1 MNKITTDFTG
11 RPKSLMI
18 GAVLEDIAISAG
30 LINSVTEKDEDVYI
44 NLFSIASGVL
54 ALSEFLEDTELSD
67 KAKEAAG
74 RVLKEILEKYGEDE
88 DE

>member
-30 LINSVTEKDEDVYI
+30 LINSVIEKDEDVYV

-54 ALSEFLEDTELSD
+54 ALSEFIEDTELSE
-67 KAKEAAG
+67 KANEAAC
-74 RVLKEILEKYGEDE
+74 RVLKEILKKYGEDE